1 MAFDGKYNVTI
12 QTPMGAQ
19 TGVLDLSQSG
29 DDLTGS
35 MQAGSGE
42 SAEIKNGKVNGESAT
57 WDVDIS
63 SPMPMTLS
71 FDANKAGDNLSG
83 SVTLGAFGQST
94 FEAVPA

>member
-1 MAFDGKYNVTI
+1 MSFDGKYNVTI

-19 TGVLDLSQSG
+19 QGTLELKQSG

-35 MQAGSGE
+35 MIAGSGE
-42 SAEIKNGKVNGESAT
+42 SAEIKNGKVNGDSAS

-71 FDANKAGDNLSG
+71 FEATKAGDNLGG

-94 FEAVPA
+94 FEGVPA

>member
-1 MAFDGKYNVTI
+1 MSFTGKYNVTI

-19 TGVLDLSQSG
+19 TGVLDLKQDG

-35 MQAGSGE
+35 MVAGSGE
-42 SAEIKNGKVNGESAT
+42 SAEIKNGKADGETAS

-63 SPMPMTLS
+63 QPMPMTLS
-71 FDANKAGDNLSG
+71 FNANKAGDNLGG